1 MDTHTYLIAMFD
13 VLGFK
18 SRLKQFGLNTIRER
32 YELLTEQATSLNR
45 GVAGRFGGMAI
56 FGKAYASHF
65 SDTILFWTSC
75 EGRDLGMVHPFLV
88 ACNEMICGG
97 LECGLPLRGALSIGE
112 CVMDKDK
119 DIYLG
124 EPIVEAAQVERAQ
137 VLIGASF
144 GASLFESRFPADILL
159 PYKSHIKSGKE
170 DLIFG
175 ATLDWPRHWRS
186 TRNANVS
193 SVVSALN
200 DDPEFTCYY
209 DSTIRFIDYSE
220 KQHDWFKNDP
230 WPLPFG

>member
-1 MDTHTYLIAMFD
+1 MNTHTYLIAMFD

-18 SRLKQFGLNTIRER
+18 SRLEKYGLNTICER
-32 YELLTEQATSLNR
+32 YEQLTEKATLLNG
-45 GVAGRFGGMAI
+45 GVMGGYGGMVMI
-56 FGKAYASHF
+56 GRAYASHF
-65 SDTILFWTSC
+65 SDTILFWIPC
-75 EGRDLGMVHPFLV
+75 EGRDLAMVHPFLV

-124 EPIVEAAQVERAQ
+124 GPIVEAALVERAQ

-144 GASLFESRFPADILL
+144 GTSLSESRFPADIML
-159 PYKSHIKSGKE
+159 PYKSHRKPGKE
-170 DLIFG
+170 NLIDG
-175 ATLDWPRHWRS
+175 ATLDWPRHWRT
-186 TRNANVS
+186 TRNTNVS

-200 DDPEFTCYY
+200 EDPKFSCYY
-209 DSTIRFIDYSE
+209 DSTLRFIDYSE
-220 KQHDWFKNDP
+220 KQHDWFKSDP